1 MHTLTGKDVD
11 HVGWPSRRAV
21 PTRARGPLALFGLTL
36 LLGLTIDGGWPLS
49 GEAGQPVAAATVP
62 ARLLSNQPATRAPV
76 TLAFAGD
83 VHFEGALGARLASEP
98 GAVLADIAPVL
109 QAADLAVVNLETAL
123 TDRGQAESKQFTF
136 RAPAQALVALRRAG
150 VDVASM
156 ANNHGLDY
164 GAEGL
169 ADTLAA
175 KEQAELAVIGIGAS
189 TGDALA
195 PFRTTVNGWR
205 ISVLAATDVLDGGL
219 QQRWTATGAHGGIAS
234 AKRVGDLEAAVSA
247 ARADSDTVVV
257 VLHWGVEG
265 ATCPTERQRSLA
277 RALKDAGADVIVGSH
292 AHRLQGAGRLG
303 DAFVAYGLGN
313 FAFNA
318 SSPAGTTSG
327 VLQLS
332 VAGRRV
338 VDYGWAPARI
348 VGGAPRPLH
357 GDAATRAL
365 AEWHGLRSCTDLLP

>member
-1 MHTLTGKDVD
+1 MV
-11 HVGWPSRRAV
+11 
-21 PTRARGPLALFGLTL
+21 FG
-36 LLGLTIDGGWPLS
+36 
-49 GEAGQPVAAATVP
+49 
-62 ARLLSNQPATRAPV
+62 
-76 TLAFAGD
+76 GD
-83 VHFEGALGARLASEP
+83 VHFEGALGSRLATAP
-98 GAVLADIAPVL
+98 AGALADIAPVL
-109 QAADLAVVNLETAL
+109 READIAVVNLETAL
-123 TDRGQAESKQFTF
+123 TDRGRAEPKQFTF
-136 RAPAQALVALRRAG
+136 RAPSEALVALRDAG

-164 GAEGL
+164 GPEGL

-175 KEQAELAVIGIGAS
+175 KGRAGLAVVGIGANANE
-189 TGDALA
+189 ALA
-195 PFRTTVNGWR
+195 PFRTTINGWR

-219 QQRWTATGAHGGIAS
+219 QQRWTATATQGGVAS
-234 AKRVGDLEAAVSA
+234 TKRSTALEAAVRA

-277 RALKDAGADVIVGSH
+277 RTLEDAGADVIVGSH

-313 FAFNA
+313 LAFHA

-327 VLQLS
+327 VLRLS

-338 VDYGWAPARI
+338 VGYEWAPARI
-348 VGGAPRPLH
+348 IAGAPRLMH

-365 AEWHGLRSCTDLLP
+365 SEWDGLRACTDLVP